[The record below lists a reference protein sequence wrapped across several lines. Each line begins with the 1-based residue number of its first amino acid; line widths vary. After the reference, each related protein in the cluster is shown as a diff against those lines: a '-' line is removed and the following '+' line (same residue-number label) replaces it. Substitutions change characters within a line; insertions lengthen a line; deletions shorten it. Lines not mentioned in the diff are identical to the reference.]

1 MLSPEYDLQSEVEFR
16 FSHDIFADTGALY
29 SDEYIEHRRLQKL
42 AILKALDISP
52 AVPLTEE
59 QIMLSP
65 DRVTILANFHEGT
78 EYAMRLHDVM
88 DEYGR
93 KSDTKFVWTPVSEPF
108 LSLGLSGRRTMF
120 RSGEDIPAKM
130 YAMKTP
136 KDTYSLKL
144 CRISMEGY
152 ARAERMITEGKRE
165 DIESIY
171 AMLDGGVETSLCAK
185 SDIVI
190 ASGASVAPFSVQDM
204 YPDHTIAP
212 GLYII
217 APRDKSD
224 ALNFPRIVLPRVFSV
239 VDSQITMKVDAS
251 GKMSFLVTDINT
263 GVPRAGQKV
272 QLNKNILKT
281 YTESWDSTTEQS
293 IKTYLPFTNRSFATG
308 VTLGETADD
317 GSMQIQRD
325 AITSDEYSPPYG
337 LMYEWYGDYE

>member
-1 MLSPEYDLQSEVEFR
+1 MLSPEYDLQSQVEFR

-29 SDEYIEHRRLQKL
+29 SDEYIEHRRTEKI
-42 AILKALDISP
+42 AILQSLDISP
-52 AVPLTEE
+52 AVALTEE

-65 DRVTILANFHEGT
+65 DRVTILADFHEST
-78 EYAMRLHDVM
+78 EYTIKLRDVM

-93 KSDTKFVWTPVSEPF
+93 KSDTKFVFTPRAEPF
-108 LSLGLSGRRTMF
+108 LSLGLTGRRTIF
-120 RSGEDIPAKM
+120 RSGEDIRAKL

-152 ARAERMITEGKRE
+152 ARAERMIAEGRRE
-165 DIESIY
+165 DIDSIY
-171 AMLDGGVETSLCAK
+171 AMLDGGSETSLCTK
-185 SDIVI
+185 KDIVI
-190 ASGASVAPFSVQDM
+190 GTGAFVAPFSVQDM
-204 YPDHTIAP
+204 YSDRTIAP

-217 APRDKSD
+217 APREKSD
-224 ALNFPRIVLPRVFSV
+224 AIGFNHIVLPRVFSI

-263 GVPRAGQKV
+263 GAPRGGQTI

-281 YTESWDSTTEQS
+281 YTENWDSSIGQS

-308 VTLGETADD
+308 VTL
-317 GSMQIQRD
+317 
-325 AITSDEYSPPYG
+325 
-337 LMYEWYGDYE
+337 